1 MNIEEILDMLDE
13 LLDRAW
19 NLPLSGGRCVID
31 AEKVRE
37 MVDDIR
43 LNLPDEI
50 KQAKAIVKDRTEIL
64 SSAKSEAEA
73 IVRKA
78 EERARVMIA
87 QDEVM
92 KQAQA
97 KATEIVTQAQT
108 KSKEIRQASQEFSD
122 EVLRKA
128 EESLAGSLAEVRQ
141 TRQALKGAQ
150 RQFAQ
155 QRGSHRFI
163 GAQEPNQTGALFVT
177 QAGAFFMQNG
187 HRSGNPFEN
196 GEPACGPEALSI
208 ARGGVNNNRQRC
220 RR

>member
-108 KSKEIRQASQEFSD
+108 KSKEIRAGFPGIFGRGTAQGRGKPGWLAGRSASDPAGTQGRSASVCPAEQFPFPAGLITPKYHESCQSCWQLFFAAWLGSSGGVQACIAPEAGEFSTY
-122 EVLRKA
+122 RA
-128 EESLAGSLAEVRQ
+128 P
-141 TRQALKGAQ
+141 
-150 RQFAQ
+150 
-155 QRGSHRFI
+155 I
-163 GAQEPNQTGALFVT
+163 P
-177 QAGAFFMQNG
+177 
-187 HRSGNPFEN
+187 
-196 GEPACGPEALSI
+196 
-208 ARGGVNNNRQRC
+208 
-220 RR
+220 

>member
-150 RQFAQ
+150 RQVAQ
-155 QRGSHRFI
+155 QNNS
-163 GAQEPNQTGALFVT
+163 
-177 QAGAFFMQNG
+177 
-187 HRSGNPFEN
+187 RSQQG
-196 GEPACGPEALSI
+196 
-208 ARGGVNNNRQRC
+208 
-220 RR
+220 

>member
-1 MNIEEILDMLDE
+1 MNIDDILDAMDE
-13 LLDRAW
+13 MLDRAW
-19 NLPLSGGRCVID
+19 NLPLTGGRCVVD

-128 EESLAGSLAEVRQ
+128 EESLAGSLTEVRQ

-155 QRGSHRFI
+155 QNNS
-163 GAQEPNQTGALFVT
+163 
-177 QAGAFFMQNG
+177 
-187 HRSGNPFEN
+187 RSQQG
-196 GEPACGPEALSI
+196 
-208 ARGGVNNNRQRC
+208 
-220 RR
+220 